1 MTISDDNRARFR
13 LIGRDRIALAL
24 ATGSI
29 QILGINERDKGDATE
44 WVQEQEA
51 ISLPRLRPAVGDH
64 PVARPAASAAGELG
78 KKEKPARRSAPPRQR
93 IKCTAGISERAH
105 VRDPSACRGC
115 GQRSATTP

>member
-24 ATGSI
+24 ATGTI

-93 IKCTAGISERAH
+93 IKCTAGISEQAH
-105 VRDPSACRGC
+105 VRDPPRGY
-115 GQRSATTP
+115 GSLSP